1 MNTVKRT
8 LAILLAVCMVFAL
21 AIPAYAA
28 DDHTH
33 EYTKTV
39 LKAPTC
45 TANGV
50 AKFVCACGDLYYAS
64 IPAAHAEPGED
75 AEIVEPTCAKDGSLT
90 YVCSGCGE
98 TISTVLPATGKHNYQ
113 ETVCDATCTDP
124 QRVGSFCSVCGKEN
138 PDSPS
143 QELAPALGHDFTVE
157 KEAVAPGCT
166 EAGYTVYKCSRCDE
180 TKKVEVPAVGHKWN
194 NGEVVDAS
202 CEAGEGVKYTCTV
215 CGATRVE
222 ELPGDVGKPATGHTR
237 GEYISDNA
245 GKHTRTCEVCGK
257 TETGDCA
264 YDSVLTAATHT
275 DHAYTTYTCS
285 VCGYSYK
292 EIDETSALDPNHTY
306 IQSVI
311 KPATCTTAGVA
322 KLVCS
327 AGDGAVNGYQSI
339 PASHTWDDGEVTKAA
354 TCTEAGEMTFVCT
367 VCKEAK
373 TEVTPAAGHK
383 FTWVTLPGDE
393 PTCGTPGKKHQE
405 CTVCDYAEEPV
416 AIEPTGEHTFVD
428 KLVDADCTNPDRVGS
443 FCSVCGMAEPGKEV
457 TEVGKP
463 LGHSY
468 TEEITTEP
476 TCDEKGVKTFTCSR
490 CGDSKTEEIAA
501 LGHDYQ
507 STGMEE
513 ATCEEPAYD
522 VQECTRCGKKQKTVI
537 NGEDGQ
543 PLYPALEHDFVEDT
557 VVEPTCTE
565 EGYTV
570 YKCSHCGKT
579 KHDNIVPTTQ
589 THTAEIVT
597 VLRAATCTTNGVG
610 KTACKYCG
618 KAMGYQSIP
627 ASHKWDDGEVT
638 KAATCTEAGE
648 MTFVCTV
655 CKEAKTEVIPAA
667 GHKLTWVT
675 LPGDEPT
682 CGTPGKQHQECTVCD
697 YAEEPVEIPA
707 TGEHTFVDK
716 LVDADCTHP
725 DRVGSFCSVCGAADP
740 DKEVTEV
747 GTALGHSYT
756 EEITTKPTCDE
767 KGVKTFTCS
776 RCGDSKTE
784 EIAALGHD
792 YQSTGME
799 EATCEE
805 PAYDVQE
812 CTRCGDVQKIEITGE
827 AAQPALGHDFVK
839 DTVVEPTCTED
850 GYTVYKCSRCGKTEN
865 RNVVTTTGAHTA
877 EIVTVLREAT
887 CTTNGVGKTACK
899 YCGKAMGYQSIP
911 ASHKWDDGEVTKAAT
926 CTEAGEMTFVCS
938 VCKATKTE
946 EIQALGHDIVF
957 ITDAEPTCGK
967 AGEGHNE
974 CLTCGYKED
983 AQEIP
988 ATGEHTFVDKL
999 VDADCTHPD
1008 RVGSFCSVCGAA
1020 EPGKEV
1026 TEVGTALGH
1035 SYTEEITTKPT
1046 CDEKGVKTFTCSRCG
1061 VSYTE
1066 EIAALGHD
1074 YQSTGM
1080 EDATCTAPAYDVEEC
1095 TRCGDVRKT
1104 EITGEAAQPAL
1115 GHDFVKD
1122 TVVEPTCTEDGY
1134 TVYKCSRCGKTEN
1147 RDVVTTTGA
1156 HTAEIVTVL
1165 RTATCSATGVGKAV
1179 CKYCKTSMG
1188 YVVIPM
1194 AAHTYDDAN
1203 SYVTEDQYLKVKC
1216 EVCGAEITLQDL
1228 NPCRNGHTWDE
1239 GEVTTEPTCTEK
1251 GVKTFTCTVK
1261 GCGATRTEDVE
1272 ATGHDWQVVRDTEK
1286 EATCTEGGSCEYIC
1300 SKCFETRT
1308 ETTNALG
1315 HDYVDG
1321 VCSRCGESEPG
1332 QQPETPDKGGEEQG

>member
-98 TISTVLPATGKHNYQ
+98 TISSVLPATGKHDYQ
-113 ETVCDATCTDP
+113 ETVYDATCTEP
-124 QRVGSFCSVCGKEN
+124 QRVGSFCSVCGKAN
-138 PDSPS
+138 PDSPP
-143 QELAPALGHDFTVE
+143 QVLAPELGHDFTVE
-157 KEAVAPGCT
+157 KEVVAPGCT
-166 EAGYTVYKCSRCDE
+166 EDGYTVYKCSRCDE
-180 TKKVEVPAVGHKWN
+180 TKKVEVPAVGHKYN
-194 NGEVVDAS
+194 SGEVVDAS

-222 ELPGDVGKPATGHTR
+222 ELPGDVGKPATGHTW
-237 GEYISDNA
+237 GEYVSDNA

-257 TETGDCA
+257 TETGDCE

-275 DHAYTTYTCS
+275 DHAYTTHTCS

-292 EIDETSALDPNHTY
+292 EIDETSTLDPNHTY

-339 PASHTWDDGEVTKAA
+339 PASH
-354 TCTEAGEMTFVCT
+354 
-367 VCKEAK
+367 
-373 TEVTPAAGHK
+373 
-383 FTWVTLPGDE
+383 
-393 PTCGTPGKKHQE
+393 
-405 CTVCDYAEEPV
+405 
-416 AIEPTGEHTFVD
+416 
-428 KLVDADCTNPDRVGS
+428 
-443 FCSVCGMAEPGKEV
+443 
-457 TEVGKP
+457 
-463 LGHSY
+463 
-468 TEEITTEP
+468 
-476 TCDEKGVKTFTCSR
+476 
-490 CGDSKTEEIAA
+490 
-501 LGHDYQ
+501 
-507 STGMEE
+507 
-513 ATCEEPAYD
+513 
-522 VQECTRCGKKQKTVI
+522 
-537 NGEDGQ
+537 
-543 PLYPALEHDFVEDT
+543 
-557 VVEPTCTE
+557 
-565 EGYTV
+565 
-570 YKCSHCGKT
+570 
-579 KHDNIVPTTQ
+579 
-589 THTAEIVT
+589 
-597 VLRAATCTTNGVG
+597 
-610 KTACKYCG
+610 
-618 KAMGYQSIP
+618 
-627 ASHKWDDGEVT
+627 KWDDGEVT

-655 CKEAKTEVIPAA
+655 CKETKTEVIPAA

-682 CGTPGKQHQECTVCD
+682 CGTPGKQHKECTVCD

-767 KGVKTFTCS
+767 KGVKTLTCS
-776 RCGDSKTE
+776 RCGDIKTE

-799 EATCEE
+799 DATCTA
-805 PAYDVQE
+805 PAYDVEE
-812 CTRCGDVQKIEITGE
+812 CTRCGHVRKTEITGE
-827 AAQPALGHDFVK
+827 AAQSALGHDFVK

-850 GYTVYKCSRCGKTEN
+850 GYTVYKCSRCGETEN
-865 RNVVTTTGAHTA
+865 REVVTTTGAHTA
-877 EIVTVLREAT
+877 EIVTVLRAAT

-899 YCGKAMGYQSIP
+899 YCGEAMGYQSIP

-926 CTEAGEMTFVCS
+926 CTAAGEMTFVCS

-983 AQEIP
+983 AQVIP

-1020 EPGKEV
+1020 DPDKEV

-1046 CDEKGVKTFTCSRCG
+1046 CDEKGVKTLTCSRCG
-1061 VSYTE
+1061 DIKTE

-1095 TRCGDVRKT
+1095 TRCGHVRKT
-1104 EITGEAAQPAL
+1104 EITGEAAQSAL

-1134 TVYKCSRCGKTEN
+1134 TVYKCSRCGETEN

-1165 RTATCSATGVGKAV
+1165 REATCSATGVGKAV

-1286 EATCTEGGSCEYIC
+1286 KATCTEGGSCEYIC
-1300 SKCFETRT
+1300 SKCFDTKT
-1308 ETTNALG
+1308 ETTDPLG
-1315 HDYVDG
+1315 HNYVDG

-1332 QQPETPDKGGEEQG
+1332 QQPETPDEGGKEQG

>member
-98 TISTVLPATGKHNYQ
+98 TISSVLPATGKHNYQ
-113 ETVCDATCTDP
+113 ETVYDATCTEP

-138 PDSPS
+138 PDSPP
-143 QELAPALGHDFTVE
+143 QVLAPALGHDFTVE

-180 TKKVEVPAVGHKWN
+180 TKKVDVPAVGHKYN
-194 NGEVVDAS
+194 SGEVVDAS

-222 ELPGDVGKPATGHTR
+222 ELPGDVGKPATGHTW
-237 GEYISDNA
+237 GEYVSDNA

-354 TCTEAGEMTFVCT
+354 TCTEAGEMTFVCS
-367 VCKEAK
+367 VCKE
-373 TEVTPAAGHK
+373 T
-383 FTWVTLPGDE
+383 
-393 PTCGTPGKKHQE
+393 
-405 CTVCDYAEEPV
+405 
-416 AIEPTGEHTFVD
+416 
-428 KLVDADCTNPDRVGS
+428 
-443 FCSVCGMAEPGKEV
+443 
-457 TEVGKP
+457 
-463 LGHSY
+463 
-468 TEEITTEP
+468 
-476 TCDEKGVKTFTCSR
+476 
-490 CGDSKTEEIAA
+490 
-501 LGHDYQ
+501 
-507 STGMEE
+507 
-513 ATCEEPAYD
+513 
-522 VQECTRCGKKQKTVI
+522 
-537 NGEDGQ
+537 
-543 PLYPALEHDFVEDT
+543 
-557 VVEPTCTE
+557 
-565 EGYTV
+565 
-570 YKCSHCGKT
+570 
-579 KHDNIVPTTQ
+579 
-589 THTAEIVT
+589 
-597 VLRAATCTTNGVG
+597 
-610 KTACKYCG
+610 
-618 KAMGYQSIP
+618 
-627 ASHKWDDGEVT
+627 
-638 KAATCTEAGE
+638 
-648 MTFVCTV
+648 
-655 CKEAKTEVIPAA
+655 KTEVIPAA

-682 CGTPGKQHQECTVCD
+682 CGTPGKRHQECTVCD

-776 RCGDSKTE
+776 RCGVSYTE

-827 AAQPALGHDFVK
+827 AAQSPLGHDFVK

-865 RNVVTTTGAHTA
+865 RDVVTTTGAHTA
-877 EIVTVLREAT
+877 EIVTVLRPAT

-899 YCGKAMGYQSIP
+899 YCGKAMGYQSIT

-926 CTEAGEMTFVCS
+926 CTEAGERTFVCS

-974 CLTCGYKED
+974 CLTCGCKED
-983 AQEIP
+983 AQEIEP
-988 ATGEHTFVDKL
+988 TGEHTFVDKL

-1020 EPGKEV
+1020 DPDKEV

-1080 EDATCTAPAYDVEEC
+1080 EEATCEEPAYDVQEC
-1095 TRCGDVRKT
+1095 TRCGKKQKT
-1104 EITGEAAQPAL
+1104 VINGEDGQPLYPAL
-1115 GHDFVKD
+1115 GHDFVED

-1134 TVYKCSRCGKTEN
+1134 TVYKCSRCGETEN
-1147 RDVVTTTGA
+1147 RNVVTTTGA

-1165 RTATCSATGVGKAV
+1165 REATCSATGVGKAV

-1300 SKCFETRT
+1300 SKCFDTKT
-1308 ETTNALG
+1308 ETTDPLG
-1315 HDYVDG
+1315 HNYVDG
-1321 VCSRCGESEPG
+1321 VCTRCGESKPG

>member
-98 TISTVLPATGKHNYQ
+98 TISSVLPATGKHNYQ
-113 ETVCDATCTDP
+113 ETVYDATCTEP

-138 PDSPS
+138 PDSPP
-143 QELAPALGHDFTVE
+143 QVLAPKLGHDFTVE
-157 KEAVAPGCT
+157 KEVVAPGCT
-166 EAGYTVYKCSRCDE
+166 EDGYTVYKCSRCDE

-222 ELPGDVGKPATGHTR
+222 ELPGDVGKPATGHTW
-237 GEYISDNA
+237 GEYVSDNA

-354 TCTEAGEMTFVCT
+354 TCTEAGEMTFVCS
-367 VCKEAK
+367 VCKATK
-373 TEVTPAAGHK
+373 TEEIQALGHDIV
-383 FTWVTLPGDE
+383 FITDAE
-393 PTCGTPGKKHQE
+393 PTCGKAGEGHNECLTCGYKEDAQE
-405 CTVCDYAEEPV
+405 
-416 AIEPTGEHTFVD
+416 IEP
-428 KLVDADCTNPDRVGS
+428 
-443 FCSVCGMAEPGKEV
+443 
-457 TEVGKP
+457 
-463 LGHSY
+463 
-468 TEEITTEP
+468 
-476 TCDEKGVKTFTCSR
+476 
-490 CGDSKTEEIAA
+490 
-501 LGHDYQ
+501 
-507 STGMEE
+507 
-513 ATCEEPAYD
+513 
-522 VQECTRCGKKQKTVI
+522 
-537 NGEDGQ
+537 
-543 PLYPALEHDFVEDT
+543 
-557 VVEPTCTE
+557 
-565 EGYTV
+565 
-570 YKCSHCGKT
+570 
-579 KHDNIVPTTQ
+579 
-589 THTAEIVT
+589 
-597 VLRAATCTTNGVG
+597 
-610 KTACKYCG
+610 
-618 KAMGYQSIP
+618 
-627 ASHKWDDGEVT
+627 
-638 KAATCTEAGE
+638 
-648 MTFVCTV
+648 
-655 CKEAKTEVIPAA
+655 
-667 GHKLTWVT
+667 
-675 LPGDEPT
+675 
-682 CGTPGKQHQECTVCD
+682 
-697 YAEEPVEIPA
+697 

-725 DRVGSFCSVCGAADP
+725 DRVGSFCSVCGAAEP
-740 DKEVTEV
+740 GKEVTEV

-799 EATCEE
+799 DATCTA
-805 PAYDVQE
+805 PAYDVEE
-812 CTRCGDVQKIEITGE
+812 CTRCGHVRKTEITGE
-827 AAQPALGHDFVK
+827 AAQSPLGHDFVK

-850 GYTVYKCSRCGKTEN
+850 GYTVYKCSRCGETEN

-983 AQEIP
+983 AQEIEP
-988 ATGEHTFVDKL
+988 TGEHTFVDKL

-1061 VSYTE
+1061 DSKTE

-1095 TRCGDVRKT
+1095 TRCGHVRKT
-1104 EITGEAAQPAL
+1104 EITGEAAQSPL

-1134 TVYKCSRCGKTEN
+1134 TVYKCSRCGETEN
-1147 RDVVTTTGA
+1147 RNVVTTTGA

-1165 RTATCSATGVGKAV
+1165 REVTCSATGVGKAV

-1286 EATCTEGGSCEYIC
+1286 KATCTEGGSCEYIC
-1300 SKCFETRT
+1300 SKCFDTKT
-1308 ETTNALG
+1308 ETTDPLG
-1315 HDYVDG
+1315 HNYEKG
-1321 VCSRCGESEPG
+1321 VCTRCGESEPG
-1332 QQPETPDKGGEEQG
+1332 QQPETPDEGGEEQG

>member
-98 TISTVLPATGKHNYQ
+98 TISSVLPATGKHNYQ
-113 ETVCDATCTDP
+113 ETVYDATCTEP
-124 QRVGSFCSVCGKEN
+124 QRVGSFCSVCGKAN
-138 PDSPS
+138 PDSPP
-143 QELAPALGHDFTVE
+143 QVLAPELGHDFTVE
-157 KEAVAPGCT
+157 KEVVAPGCT
-166 EAGYTVYKCSRCDE
+166 EDGYTVYKCSRCDE

-222 ELPGDVGKPATGHTR
+222 ELPGDVGKPATGHTW
-237 GEYISDNA
+237 GEYVSDNA

-257 TETGDCA
+257 TETGDCE

-339 PASHTWDDGEVTKAA
+339 PASH
-354 TCTEAGEMTFVCT
+354 
-367 VCKEAK
+367 
-373 TEVTPAAGHK
+373 
-383 FTWVTLPGDE
+383 
-393 PTCGTPGKKHQE
+393 
-405 CTVCDYAEEPV
+405 
-416 AIEPTGEHTFVD
+416 
-428 KLVDADCTNPDRVGS
+428 
-443 FCSVCGMAEPGKEV
+443 
-457 TEVGKP
+457 
-463 LGHSY
+463 
-468 TEEITTEP
+468 
-476 TCDEKGVKTFTCSR
+476 
-490 CGDSKTEEIAA
+490 
-501 LGHDYQ
+501 
-507 STGMEE
+507 
-513 ATCEEPAYD
+513 
-522 VQECTRCGKKQKTVI
+522 
-537 NGEDGQ
+537 
-543 PLYPALEHDFVEDT
+543 
-557 VVEPTCTE
+557 
-565 EGYTV
+565 
-570 YKCSHCGKT
+570 
-579 KHDNIVPTTQ
+579 
-589 THTAEIVT
+589 
-597 VLRAATCTTNGVG
+597 
-610 KTACKYCG
+610 
-618 KAMGYQSIP
+618 
-627 ASHKWDDGEVT
+627 KWDDGEVT
-638 KAATCTEAGE
+638 KATTCTEAGE

-827 AAQPALGHDFVK
+827 AAQSPLGHDFVK

-850 GYTVYKCSRCGKTEN
+850 GYTVYKCSRCGKTKHDN
-865 RNVVTTTGAHTA
+865 IVPTTQTHTA
-877 EIVTVLREAT
+877 EIVTVLRE
-887 CTTNGVGKTACK
+887 
-899 YCGKAMGYQSIP
+899 
-911 ASHKWDDGEVTKAAT
+911 
-926 CTEAGEMTFVCS
+926 
-938 VCKATKTE
+938 
-946 EIQALGHDIVF
+946 
-957 ITDAEPTCGK
+957 
-967 AGEGHNE
+967 
-974 CLTCGYKED
+974 
-983 AQEIP
+983 
-988 ATGEHTFVDKL
+988 
-999 VDADCTHPD
+999 
-1008 RVGSFCSVCGAA
+1008 
-1020 EPGKEV
+1020 
-1026 TEVGTALGH
+1026 
-1035 SYTEEITTKPT
+1035 
-1046 CDEKGVKTFTCSRCG
+1046 
-1061 VSYTE
+1061 
-1066 EIAALGHD
+1066 
-1074 YQSTGM
+1074 
-1080 EDATCTAPAYDVEEC
+1080 
-1095 TRCGDVRKT
+1095 
-1104 EITGEAAQPAL
+1104 
-1115 GHDFVKD
+1115 
-1122 TVVEPTCTEDGY
+1122 
-1134 TVYKCSRCGKTEN
+1134 
-1147 RDVVTTTGA
+1147 
-1156 HTAEIVTVL
+1156 
-1165 RTATCSATGVGKAV
+1165 ATCSATGVGKAV

-1286 EATCTEGGSCEYIC
+1286 KATCTEDGSCEYIC

-1315 HDYVDG
+1315 HDYVNG

-1332 QQPETPDKGGEEQG
+1332 QQPETPDEGGEEQG